1 MNVLSRLFKVEEN
14 GSSIRTELLAGITT
28 FLTMAYILIVNP
40 MILGDA
46 GMDMGAVFTA
56 TALASAAATF
66 VMAFA
71 ANLPISLAPGM
82 GLNAFFAYTV
92 VIGMGFSWE
101 MALAAVFIEGLI
113 FIGLSVMNV
122 REAIVNAIPLN
133 VKRAVSVG
141 IGLFIAFIGLENAG
155 IIVPYDGALVQL
167 GDMTAAEPA
176 LAMVG
181 LFIVGALL
189 ALKIK
194 GALILGI
201 LGATLIGIPM
211 GLTTLPDTSFIPP
224 SLAPTFAAFDFSGL
238 FTMDMLIVLFTFLF
252 VDIFDTAGT
261 LVGVTTKAGM
271 LKEDG
276 SIPKA
281 KQALLADSVGTTL
294 GALFGTSTVTSY
306 IESASGITEGG
317 RTGLTSATTGFLFLA
332 ALFLSPIF
340 LMVPAAATAS
350 ALVVVGL
357 FMVSP
362 IKEINFDDYTEAIPA
377 FLAIIMMPLAYS
389 ISDGIVFG
397 IFSYVVL
404 KGLTGR
410 YKEVS
415 KIAYALSVIFLLW
428 FIVG

>member
-1 MNVLSRLFKVEEN
+1 MNLLSRLFKVEEN

-176 LAMVG
+176 LAMIG

-211 GLTTLPDTSFIPP
+211 GLTTISNTSFIPP
-224 SLAPTFAAFDFSGL
+224 SLAPTFAAFDFSNL

-317 RTGLTSATTGFLFLA
+317 RTGLTSATTGLLFLA

-362 IKEINFDDYTEAIPA
+362 IKEINFDDYTESIPA

-397 IFSYVVL
+397 IFSYVIL
-404 KGLTGR
+404 KSLTGR